1 MLAMV
6 TRPSVTMQQIQVTN
20 MSHSLHP
27 FICVMSHGAEVC
39 RLVYETSEALCL
51 GEEVFV
57 RLMLLQT
64 RFCICVC
71 MHACVCVCVCVFRI
85 YQFPC
90 LINTGWL

>member
-27 FICVMSHGAEVC
+27 FIYVMSHGAEVC

-51 GEEVFV
+51 GQEVFV

-71 MHACVCVCVCVFRI
+71 MHACVCVCVCFVFTNS
-85 YQFPC
+85 PAS
-90 LINTGWL
+90 LIRAGYN

>member
-6 TRPSVTMQQIQVTN
+6 TRPSVTMQQMQVTN

-27 FICVMSHGAEVC
+27 FIYVMSHGAEVC
-39 RLVYETSEALCL
+39 RLVYETLEALCL

-57 RLMLLQT
+57 HLLPLQT

-71 MHACVCVCVCVFRI
+71 MRARVCVCVSYLPI
-85 YQFPC
+85 P
-90 LINTGWL
+90 LPH